1 MKQQQD
7 VLVVGSGPVGI
18 VVARRLAERGLRVT
32 VLEAGTA
39 ITTPPGSHFRNQP
52 RIREN
57 PDGYFAAIAPYL
69 KPVSDPAKQ
78 ADLPGAF
85 ESALVGGW
93 GVLWTNN
100 CPRVTEFERWE
111 AMTPH
116 EWEHW
121 YTEAEDML
129 RVVPAPTAN
138 SRTGTN
144 IRARLQRILAHEGRT
159 LCDLPFSGRV
169 LPSGDFYYNG
179 PWDFL
184 EAATPEVRSRISIRS
199 GVWVNRL
206 RLEESRVTGVDVE
219 VAGKKS
225 VALNASAVFLAGGAT
240 GIPRLLHRSGIRPAA
255 LGRGISFHAL
265 LFGQMILDPD
275 LCPSA
280 DATDIAP
287 RLWIPPETESPWHL
301 MLLRDTCP
309 FPPAEEIENPHRL
322 LEVQGFLSM
331 EFQDENAIVIDEKE
345 ELEFRFTLSNVDRE
359 RMRAMESDVQ
369 CLLGHLGR
377 WRRGC
382 ESAWLPFDNAHM
394 AGTCRM
400 DRPDWEGVSNS
411 SGKVHGFENLYLTSV
426 GLFPVPVAENPTL
439 TAVALAL
446 RTCDQFVT

>member
-1 MKQQQD
+1 LGSSLDQQ
-7 VLVVGSGPVGI
+7 LS
-18 VVARRLAERGLRVT
+18 
-32 VLEAGTA
+32 TA
-39 ITTPPGSHFRNQP
+39 
-52 RIREN
+52 
-57 PDGYFAAIAPYL
+57 A
-69 KPVSDPAKQ
+69 
-78 ADLPGAF
+78 
-85 ESALVGGW
+85 
-93 GVLWTNN
+93 
-100 CPRVTEFERWE
+100 EFERWE
-111 AMTPH
+111 AMTPD
-116 EWEHW
+116 EWERW
-121 YTEAEDML
+121 YTEAEHML
-129 RVVPAPTAN
+129 RVMPAPATN
-138 SRTGTN
+138 SRRGAS
-144 IRARLQRILAHEGRT
+144 IRKCLQGILAQEGRT

-169 LPSGDFYYNG
+169 LASGDFYYNG

-184 EAATPEVRSRISIRS
+184 EAATPEVRSRIEIHS
-199 GVWVNRL
+199 GMRVSRL
-206 RLEESRVTGVDVE
+206 RLEGSRVVGVDVE

-225 VALNASAVFLAGGAT
+225 DAVNASAVFLAGGAM
-240 GIPRLLHRSGIRPAA
+240 GIPRLLHASGIRPAA

-275 LCPSA
+275 LCASA
-280 DATDIAP
+280 SATDIAP
-287 RLWIPPETESPWHL
+287 RFWIPPKAESPWHL

-309 FPPAEEIENPHRL
+309 FPPAEDVENPHRL

-331 EFQDENAIVIDEKE
+331 EFHDENAIVINETED
-345 ELEFRFTLSNVDRE
+345 LEFRFTLSKVDRE

-382 ESAWLPFDNAHM
+382 ESTWLPFDNAHM

-411 SGKVHGFENLYLTSV
+411 LGKVHGFENLYLTSV